1 MLNAHTRQASQ
12 AHSPWADSQNP
23 VFHQLGSQAHKWF
36 HACTGGGGGENGE
49 LLLSPCSDGRDLT
62 HCWQNVSISPS
73 VLSCLIFSPG
83 FLMPCEFQPQF
94 YTDVTKGPGK
104 AELLLVVL
112 PGNCAVRL
120 AFHPPQR
127 TCIIRVQMGCEW
139 KHVLLYMANLPYP
152 VPMCTI
158 CFQCRGRPVVY
169 FKVF

>member
-1 MLNAHTRQASQ
+1 MHTQDKLHRHTAHELIPKTQSFISLVLRPIS
-12 AHSPWADSQNP
+12 DSMP
-23 VFHQLGSQAHKWF
+23 VL
-36 HACTGGGGGENGE
+36 GGGGGENGE

-158 CFQCRGRPVVY
+158 CFQCRGRPDVY